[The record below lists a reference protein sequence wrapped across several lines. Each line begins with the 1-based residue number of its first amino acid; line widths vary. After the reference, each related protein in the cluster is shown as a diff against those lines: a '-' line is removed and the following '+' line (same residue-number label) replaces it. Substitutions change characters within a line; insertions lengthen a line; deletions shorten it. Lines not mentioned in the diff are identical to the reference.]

1 MNDRFY
7 VTTPIYYVNS
17 SPHIGTAYTTIAAD
31 ALARYH
37 AMRGRRTWF
46 LTGTD
51 EHGQKIEREAQQRG
65 VSPQAFVDEVS
76 QRFRDLWP
84 KLLVRPDD
92 FIRTTQ
98 PRHEARVQAWWKRCA
113 DAGDIYLGEYEG
125 WYCVADEA
133 YYTEK
138 ELVDGKAPSGRPVER
153 VREQSY
159 FFRLSKYADALIELY
174 ESEPQRVMPE
184 GRRNEVLSF
193 LREGLRDLSLSR
205 TTFTWGIP
213 VPGDPKHVMYVWF
226 DALFNYLTALE
237 DKGLEGQFWPPD
249 VQLVGKDI
257 LRFHAVYWPAFLLS
271 AGLPPEQLPRT
282 IWSHGFLLN
291 GGRKVSKTRVEGE
304 DEGPR
309 QRFTPGT
316 TDPTRLVDSL
326 GADVLRYHLLRE
338 VAFGQDGD
346 FNVPSIVSR
355 ARSDLA
361 ETVGNLLN
369 RTLPFVVKHFDGGI
383 PLTASRR
390 RATSARPARCGRAPR
405 SARDGGRGLGQP
417 AVPRGPRRRG
427 GPRPRGQQVLR
438 RERAV
443 EAREGRR
450 HRAPRGGHLQRA
462 GAAAAGRGDALARG
476 AREERR
482 DPRAARARRAHP
494 AAGRGPLAAR
504 VGRPRR
510 AHRGGARRA
519 GVPEVRRGARGA
531 DLPRPRRG
539 RPRRGARQG
548 DGEEARGDEDRREEA
563 ATGPKPDEA
572 GAVAPIEYADFERST
587 CAGQVLT
594 AERIPKKDKLL
605 KLSVD
610 LGEATGPRTI
620 IAGIALAYAPE
631 ALVGKQVT
639 VVANLKPRSFGGG
652 LTSHG
657 MLLACGPSDGLSLA
671 TFEKEHAPGTRV
683 K

>member
-1 MNDRFY
+1 
-7 VTTPIYYVNS
+7 
-17 SPHIGTAYTTIAAD
+17 
-31 ALARYH
+31 
-37 AMRGRRTWF
+37 
-46 LTGTD
+46 
-51 EHGQKIEREAQQRG
+51 
-65 VSPQAFVDEVS
+65 
-76 QRFRDLWP
+76 
-84 KLLVRPDD
+84 
-92 FIRTTQ
+92 
-98 PRHEARVQAWWKRCA
+98 VQAWWKRCV

-159 FFRLSKYADALIELY
+159 FFRLSKYADALIKLY

-213 VPGDPKHVMYVWF
+213 VPGDPKHVIYVWF
-226 DALFNYLTALE
+226 DALFNYLTAL
-237 DKGLEGQFWPPD
+237 GGPGASWPSSSGPRTCT
-249 VQLVGKDI
+249 LIGKDI

-369 RTLPFVVKHFDGGI
+369 RTLPFVVKHFDG
-383 PLTASRR
+383 R
-390 RATSARPARCGRAPR
+390 
-405 SARDGGRGLGQP
+405 
-417 AVPRGPRRRG
+417 VPRTPESSAHDALD
-427 GPRPRGQQVLR
+427 QALR
-438 RERAV
+438 ARAA
-443 EAREGRR
+443 ELA
-450 HRAPRGGHLQRA
+450 QTA
-462 GAAAAGRGDALARG
+462 GAAWDNLQFHVGLGAAVDLARAGNKYFDESAPWKLAKAGDTDRLAAVIANVLELLRQVAVMLWPAAPAKSDEIRAQLGLDALT
-476 AREERR
+476 
-482 DPRAARARRAHP
+482 
-494 AAGRGPLAAR
+494 PL
-504 VGRPRR
+504 
-510 AHRGGARRA
+510 H
-519 GVPEVRRGARGA
+519 GA
-531 DLPRPRRG
+531 DLWPQAWGGLAAHTAVAP
-539 RPRRGARQG
+539 GAPVFPKY
-548 DGEEARGDEDRREEA
+548 DAVLEAQIYRDLDVVDLGAAPAKGPTEKKIVDTKTDEKKTDE
-563 ATGPKPDEA
+563 TKPDA
-572 GAVAPIEYADFERST
+572 PPAPIEYADFERVDLRL
-587 CAGQVLT
+587 GKVLT

-639 VVANLKPRSFGGG
+639 VVANLQPRSFGGG